1 MTKPFTHLRA
11 HSEFSVVESIYR
23 IDEMIDKAK
32 IDGQPAVAMTDLD
45 GLFGAIRFYEKARE
59 GGVKPII
66 GVDIQTALTPPTAPL
81 DAEGNPIAPNPLE
94 QDPRRLV
101 LLAKDYQGYLKLMRL
116 ITRAYTYNLI
126 DNKPVIKEEWLREE
140 GPSGVYCL
148 SGTEAGH
155 IGAPLLKGDL
165 VLASENASR
174 LKNIFGDNLF
184 IEVQRRGAVTDG
196 AFVDGSVKIADE
208 LALPLVATHPIQFA
222 NKNDFVA
229 HELKVCDARKEILP
243 DRNRERT
250 FTPHQHFLTTQEM
263 SVLFSDLPDAIANA
277 SVIAESCSLAIPI
290 GKPELPDFQ
299 TGTDESLDQFFTR
312 VSYEGL
318 DKRLAKLYPNEN
330 TKGAKRPEY
339 VKRLDHEINQIKKMG
354 FEGYFMIVYDFIN
367 WAHQHEIP
375 VGPGR
380 GSGAGSL
387 VAYSLG
393 ITDLDP
399 LQYNLLFERFLN
411 PERVSMPDFD
421 IDFCVER
428 RELVI
433 DYVTRKYGSDAVAG
447 ITAIGKLASRAA
459 VGAAGRALGMNHMM
473 VSGVS
478 KLIPAKP
485 GQKMSIEIA
494 METVQE
500 LQERYD
506 SESEVKKLLDHAIT
520 LEGLP
525 KSVGRHAAGVVIARG
540 RIADYAPIYV
550 PSAIQR
556 TEGEDDNAATAA
568 GNTKL
573 TTQYDKDDLEK
584 VGLVKFDFLGLKNL
598 TMIDKAIRTIKSQ
611 PGNENFDISTIP
623 LDAPDVYKMFQR
635 GDTQAVFQFE
645 SDFMRKILLDA
656 QPAKL
661 DDLIALNA
669 LGRPGPMDLIP
680 EYVRNKAAPAM
691 ITYQDPRMK
700 SILDET
706 YGIMVYQEQVM
717 QIAQTIGGY
726 TLGGADLLRR
736 AMGKKKI
743 EEMAK
748 HRQIFA
754 DGAQKNGLSSTDAN
768 KIFSDME
775 KFAGYGFNKSHAAA
789 YSVVAYQTAYLKIKH
804 PDAFFAAV
812 LSVDSVEDIDKVPG
826 LIADAQSKGL
836 TILPPDINKSVSGFI
851 IDANQPKAIRYGL
864 AGLKGI
870 GIEAVQQI
878 LNARTL
884 HGSFDSLED
893 FMSKCAK
900 CVPQMGVNLVNK
912 TVAERLIMAG
922 CFDEMHPNRSESI
935 AAYPLINKY
944 NTDVT
949 KRNAKLEN
957 RKTDNALDDLFALSG
972 VDPSAK
978 KKSKPK
984 APPKPV
990 AEIERYEWPTLPK
1003 QPLMELLENEKK
1015 AFGFYFSGHPM
1026 TYYRSQ
1032 LGELK
1037 ATESIAELSDA
1048 YPSFDDLHLV
1058 AGVVSDIKTFDTK
1071 NGKMAKGNISDG
1083 KDSIEFV
1090 AFADT
1095 YSSVKDWLKK
1105 DAFGLFTFQVKED
1118 KFKGGGNS
1126 YAAQSIRNFGEAQM
1140 FLAHT
1145 VHISIDFEDVQKLK
1159 DIVHQNPGTTP
1170 ITLWHPIN
1178 GTHAPSKDAPLTIEL
1193 TAALLDQLKQDF
1205 GKNVK
1210 LGFPKNKMVV
1220 KAPPRQKKWRN

>member
-1 MTKPFTHLRA
+1 MTQPFTHLRA
-11 HSEFSVVESIYR
+11 HSEFSIVESTYR
-23 IDEMIDKAK
+23 IDEMVAKAK
-32 IDGQPAVAMTDLD
+32 ADGQPAVAITDLD
-45 GLFGAIRFYEKARE
+45 GFFGAIRFYEAARE
-59 GGVKPII
+59 AGIKPIV
-66 GVDIQTALTPPTAPL
+66 GVDIQTAFTPPKAPL

-94 QDPRRLV
+94 QDPRRV
-101 LLAKDYQGYLKLMRL
+101 VMIAKDYAGYLKLMRL
-116 ITRAYTYNLI
+116 ITRAYTYNLV
-126 DNKPVIKEEWLREE
+126 DNKPVVKEEWLREE
-140 GPSGVYCL
+140 GPAGIYCL
-148 SGTEAGH
+148 SGTEIGH
-155 IGAPLLKGDL
+155 IGAPLLNNNPT
-165 VLASENASR
+165 LALENAAR
-174 LKNIFGDNLF
+174 LKSIFGDNLF
-184 IEVQRRGAVTDG
+184 IEVQRRGASTDE
-196 AFVDGSVKIADE
+196 AFVSGSVSIADE
-208 LALPLVATHPIQFA
+208 IGVPLVATHPIQFA
-222 NKNDFVA
+222 TQQDFVA
-229 HELKVCDARKEILP
+229 HELKVCDARKEIMP
-243 DRNRERT
+243 DRNRTRQ
-250 FTPHQHFLTTQEM
+250 FTPYQHFLTTAEM
-263 SVLFSDLPDAIANA
+263 SAQFSDLPDAVANA
-277 SVIAESCSLAIPI
+277 SVLAASCSLAIPI

-312 VSYEGL
+312 VSFEGL
-318 DKRLAKLYPNEN
+318 DKRLGKLYPDQAAR
-330 TKGAKRPEY
+330 TAKRPEY
-339 VKRLDHEINQIKKMG
+339 VKRLEHEINQIKKMG

-367 WAHQHEIP
+367 WAHKHEIP

-478 KLIPAKP
+478 KLIPNKP
-485 GQKMSIEIA
+485 GMDMTIEKAI
-494 METVQE
+494 EEIGE
-500 LQERYD
+500 LNERY
-506 SESEVKKLLDHAIT
+506 EMEPEVKKLLDHAIT

-540 RIADYAPIYV
+540 RIADYSPIYV

-556 TEGEDDNAATAA
+556 TEGEDETPATAA
-568 GNTKL
+568 GNTKI

-598 TMIDKAIRTIKSQ
+598 TMIDKAIRIIKSQ
-611 PGNENFDISTIP
+611 PGHENFDITTIP
-623 LDAPDVYKMFQR
+623 LDEPEVYKMFQR
-635 GDTQAVFQFE
+635 GDVLAVFQFE

-656 QPAKL
+656 QPARL

-736 AMGKKKI
+736 AMGKKKV

-789 YSVVAYQTAYLKIKH
+789 YSVVAYQTAYLKVKH

-812 LSVDSVEDIDKVPG
+812 LSVDSIEDIDKVPG
-826 LIADAQSKGL
+826 LIADAKSKGIA
-836 TILPPDINKSVSGFI
+836 ILAPDINQSVSNFT
-851 IDANQPKAIRYGL
+851 IDANQPKSIRYGL

-870 GIEAVQQI
+870 GVEAVQQI
-878 LNARTL
+878 LNARKI
-884 HGSFDSLED
+884 HGAFESLED
-893 FMSKCAK
+893 FMSKCSK
-900 CVPQMGVNLVNK
+900 CIPQMGVNLVNK

-922 CFDEMHPNRSESI
+922 CFDSMHPNRAEAI
-935 AAYPLINKY
+935 AVYPIINKY
-944 NTDVT
+944 NADVV

-972 VDPSAK
+972 VDPNAK

-984 APPKPV
+984 AAPKAIP
-990 AEIERYEWPTLPK
+990 EIERYEWPVLPK
-1003 QPLMELLENEKK
+1003 QPLMETLENEKK

-1026 TYYRSQ
+1026 TYYRTQ

-1037 ATESIAELSDA
+1037 ATESISDLMDS

-1058 AGVVSDIKTFDTK
+1058 AGVVSDMKTFDTK
-1071 NGKMAKGNISDG
+1071 NGKMVKGNISDG
-1083 KDSIEFV
+1083 KDSVEFV
-1090 AFADT
+1090 AFADA
-1095 YSSVKDWLKK
+1095 YSPVKDWLKK

-1126 YAAQSIRNFGEAQM
+1126 YTAQTIRNFTDTQM
-1140 FLAHT
+1140 YLAHT
-1145 VHISIDFEDVQKLK
+1145 VHVSIEQDQVSRLK
-1159 DIVHQNPGTTP
+1159 DIARKNPGSTP
-1170 ITLWHPIN
+1170 ISLWHPVN
-1178 GTHAPSKDAPLTIEL
+1178 GTHAPSKDVPITIEL
-1193 TAALLDQLKQDF
+1193 TSSLLDQLKQEF

-1210 LGFPKNKMVV
+1210 LGYPKVKMVV